1 MLPIATMPIPGAL
14 RMRSLHPLIEGDGSC
29 SLIYDLERAAVVE
42 VPEELQFHVAPALE
56 TGDLDEDLL
65 GWLVNEDLMTGEG
78 GAAWNAPAEGT
89 PGWRLGSIYRID
101 DELHV
106 RIGQEEEEA
115 ALEMVGCVFKQSA
128 GTGRV
133 KLHLD
138 WRGAFPGNWLLE
150 RIVVEATR
158 LAGALHQDLS
168 FDLTL
173 EAGKVTPERAAFLAS
188 LPLQVRLLCGSYPA
202 PVSGF
207 YAERERRE
215 AVWAAEGPVRLLLDL
230 LGDRLT
236 VHCRLDQGRLLD
248 LWEWA
253 KRTGVRRLDATIL
266 EDGPAAARSG
276 RLREVRNDL
285 MAVCEEIADELA
297 ARRLPIDYKPLTRV
311 VDRLMRSEP
320 LHRSHGEVGS
330 FTGLMAMADLFP
342 RSLFDQVDVRLTPDL
357 WSEPDDEEEEVIEAQ
372 PANLACRGCWA
383 RHACGHSSYVASRQ
397 EEDPREPAEDRCS
410 LWRME
415 VEAALRF
422 YHRLAQMD
430 PLQVR
435 AFFEESSRET
445 VLSTGRREDLGYL
458 RMPF

>member
-1 MLPIATMPIPGAL
+1 MFPVIAMPIPGAL
-14 RMRSLHPLIEGDGSC
+14 RLRALHPLIEGDGSC

-56 TGDLDEDLL
+56 TGNLDEDLL
-65 GWLVNEDLMTGEG
+65 GWLGNEDLLTSEG
-78 GAAWNAPAEGT
+78 GAGWGSPTEGL

-106 RIGQEEEEA
+106 RIDQDREDA

-133 KLHLD
+133 KLHLS
-138 WRGAFPGNWLLE
+138 WGGTFPGNRLLE

-168 FDLTL
+168 CDLTL
-173 EAGKVTPERAAFLAS
+173 EAGEVTLDRASFLAS

-202 PVSGF
+202 PAPGF
-207 YAERERRE
+207 YADPCSRGE
-215 AVWAAEGPVRLLLDL
+215 AWEAEGPVGLLLEL

-266 EDGPAAARSG
+266 ADGPVAG
-276 RLREVRNDL
+276 RPGRGKEIRNDL
-285 MAVCEEIADELA
+285 MAICEEIADELA

-320 LHRSHGEVGS
+320 LDRSYGEHGS
-330 FTGLMAMADLFP
+330 FAGLMAMADL
-342 RSLFDQVDVRLTPDL
+342 
-357 WSEPDDEEEEVIEAQ
+357 
-372 PANLACRGCWA
+372 
-383 RHACGHSSYVASRQ
+383 
-397 EEDPREPAEDRCS
+397 
-410 LWRME
+410 
-415 VEAALRF
+415 
-422 YHRLAQMD
+422 
-430 PLQVR
+430 
-435 AFFEESSRET
+435 
-445 VLSTGRREDLGYL
+445 
-458 RMPF
+458 